1 MEMVD
6 SLANDFSDL
15 TKLSEQPFAFF
26 FEPASAINRIAN
38 QYALFSIT
46 SDPRII
52 IDTLPGS
59 QDAFTRIVIP
69 AERKLEIRDKLDYI
83 NISERMIYPGLDGIS
98 KWIARRYAP
107 LGPLYNTKRKDN

>member
-1 MEMVD
+1 M
-6 SLANDFSDL
+6 SNPSR
-15 TKLSEQPFAFF
+15 S

-83 NISERMIYPGLDGIS
+83 NISEHDIPRAWRHQQVDRAALCPSWSFI
-98 KWIARRYAP
+98 
-107 LGPLYNTKRKDN
+107 